1 MAQNLSLLSTS
12 NRVETPF
19 IVVTIGKYTFGAYN
33 RNSVLQ
39 SDGMGAYVLNKVTYP
54 NYIQS
59 LRITKINGTVNKYTL
74 TLSYAVTA
82 NDDPNFFEKVFSSVS
97 KTRAIT
103 FSYGDLSA
111 PTFAYRNEEAIIT
124 KVRHS
129 INVSSSVLTYTV
141 SAVSTGV
148 KASIGSYT
156 FDATYA
162 KPSDVIKQLLY
173 SRRDLGL
180 LEVFPGM
187 VDQGLVLQE
196 GLIASDDVKVHLQK
210 QTNMSVTDYLSYLV
224 SKMKSSALF
233 RTIKKENY
241 ALVFSDDTSG
251 KFNGPYFK
259 VTKVSKV
266 KNMSTAYELDIG
278 FPSQNAVLSYDSED
292 DETYSIYYEFS
303 QSLQQE
309 QYVQRIDDDGKIQE
323 VYAPIIVS
331 GTRTRQAD
339 DANSQWWSSVIQ
351 FPVKVKVTLKGLLRP
366 AILMTHVRLN
376 VYFWGQKFID
386 SGLYIVNKQEDEI
399 SSSGYKTT
407 LSLLRVDGDE

>member
-59 LRITKINGTVNKYTL
+59 LRITKINGMVNKYTL

-124 KVRHS
+124 KVRHG

-156 FDATYA
+156 FDSTYA

-173 SRRDLGL
+173 TRRDLGL

-210 QTNMSVTDYLSYLV
+210 QTNMSVTDYISYLV

-233 RTIKKENY
+233 KTIKKENY

-259 VTKVSKV
+259 VVKVSKV
-266 KNMSTAYELDIG
+266 KNMPTAYELDIG

-292 DETYSIYYEFS
+292 DEAYSIYYEFS

-309 QYVQRIDDDGKIQE
+309 QYVQRIGDDGKIQE

-339 DANSQWWSSVIQ
+339 DANSQWWSSITQ